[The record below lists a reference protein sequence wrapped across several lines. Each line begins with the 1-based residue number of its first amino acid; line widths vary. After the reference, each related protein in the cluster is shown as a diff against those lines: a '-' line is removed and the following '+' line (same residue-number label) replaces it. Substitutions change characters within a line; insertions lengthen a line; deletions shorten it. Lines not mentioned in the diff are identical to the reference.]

1 MIGHEFVLLVKF
13 ADLCGGEPMRG
24 SNFVGLEFEVGKVD
38 VELDV
43 IIIPKDLLFVGA
55 ARIKGLELSWFDMET
70 EFFGDFRD
78 GTLQAGFAVLG
89 MTAGGSVKAV
99 ALLGA
104 ALDEKLAATVLNE
117 NQDNINVAMRRNRI
131 ANDEGFAS
139 ELTVLVVEVAEFGHN
154 YCTFLIAAA
163 IVLTM
168 SWCESFSGFLKRASG
183 SFASAKIRSTSAS
196 RSTRFL

>member
-1 MIGHEFVLLVKF
+1 MVGHEFVLLVKL
-13 ADLCGGEPMRG
+13 ADLCGGEPMHG
-24 SNFVGLEFEVGKVD
+24 SNFVGLKFEVGKVD

-43 IIIPKDLLFVGA
+43 VIVPKDLLFVGA
-55 ARIKGLELSWFDMET
+55 ARIKELELFWCDIEA
-70 EFFGDFRD
+70 ELFGDFRD
-78 GTLQAGFAVLG
+78 GALQASFAVLG
-89 MTAGGSVKAV
+89 MTAGGGVKAV

-104 ALDEKLAATVLNE
+104 ALDEKLAATVLDE
-117 NQDNINVAMRRNRI
+117 NQENINVVLRRNRV
-131 ANDEGFAS
+131 ANDESFAS
-139 ELTVLVVEVAEFGHN
+139 ELTVLAVEVAEFGHN

-168 SWCESFSGFLKRASG
+168 SWRESFSGFLKRASG